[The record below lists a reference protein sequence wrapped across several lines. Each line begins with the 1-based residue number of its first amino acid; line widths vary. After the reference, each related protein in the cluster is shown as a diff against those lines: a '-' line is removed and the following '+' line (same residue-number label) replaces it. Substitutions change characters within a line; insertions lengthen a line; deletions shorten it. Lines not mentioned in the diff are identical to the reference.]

1 MTANAGVAQAMAT
14 DGAAVVRA
22 VFPPD
27 LYASFRSEV
36 LAVVRQIDP
45 AVHDGCG
52 GDIDRAWQALTAKDR
67 KLGGHVYDALKH
79 SMTVRR
85 FATSEALR
93 GVLRDSLG
101 SENLAVVDINF
112 RIDAPSEDHFLFSWH
127 QDYWFSI
134 CSPDAVVVWIP
145 MMPLDELTGGVEY
158 LPLGRT
164 QGKIFQV
171 RANPEY
177 RSYSDSVLLDEEVDT
192 EGAVRPGLSEGD
204 ALLFKFNVLHRSMP
218 NRSMTRCR
226 WTAQIRVASYD
237 DPAFGR
243 EGFRPGVV
251 TRDRIMYLE
260 RPGVTR

>member
-112 RIDAPSEDHFLFSWH
+112 PHRRAERG
-127 QDYWFSI
+127 
-134 CSPDAVVVWIP
+134 
-145 MMPLDELTGGVEY
+145 PLSSHGTRTTGSRSARPTPGGVD
-158 LPLGRT
+158 
-164 QGKIFQV
+164 
-171 RANPEY
+171 
-177 RSYSDSVLLDEEVDT
+177 SD
-192 EGAVRPGLSEGD
+192 D
-204 ALLFKFNVLHRSMP
+204 A
-218 NRSMTRCR
+218 
-226 WTAQIRVASYD
+226 I
-237 DPAFGR
+237 G
-243 EGFRPGVV
+243 
-251 TRDRIMYLE
+251 
-260 RPGVTR
+260 